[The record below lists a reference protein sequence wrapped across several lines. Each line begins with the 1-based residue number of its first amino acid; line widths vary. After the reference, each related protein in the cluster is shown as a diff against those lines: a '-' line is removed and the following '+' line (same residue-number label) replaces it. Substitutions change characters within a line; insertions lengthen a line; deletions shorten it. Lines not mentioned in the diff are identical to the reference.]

1 MLATLKY
8 LKKLNEWK
16 PRESWGQKMNYIV
29 RGPPKWAQVGLKVA
43 QIKGFEGDLKN
54 GKGKGWGSQGV
65 RVEAGT
71 PMLPDKVTVDEVM
84 FFFCI
89 KLNYVV

>member
-8 LKKLNEWK
+8 LKEINEWK
-16 PRESWGQKMNYIV
+16 PWESWGQKMNYIV

-54 GKGKGWGSQGV
+54 KMVKAEAHKGKGGGWY
-65 RVEAGT
+65 
-71 PMLPDKVTVDEVM
+71 PMLMK
-84 FFFCI
+84 
-89 KLNYVV
+89 